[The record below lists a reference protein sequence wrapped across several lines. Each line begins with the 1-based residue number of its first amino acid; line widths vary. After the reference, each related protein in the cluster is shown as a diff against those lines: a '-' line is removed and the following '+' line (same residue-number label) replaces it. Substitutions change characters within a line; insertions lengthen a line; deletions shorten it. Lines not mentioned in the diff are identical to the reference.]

1 MNCNVKMSSLF
12 LSFGDFNNCNTI
24 LSVVNKFALKC
35 LNRENYLKL
44 SFAVNDAVYHHV
56 FFMLHEYAD

>member
-1 MNCNVKMSSLF
+1 MICNVKMSSLF
-12 LSFGDFNNCNTI
+12 LSFGNFNNCNTI
-24 LSVVNKFALKC
+24 LSVVNKFALQC

-44 SFAVNDAVYHHV
+44 SFAVNETVYHHV